1 MKTNLHLF
9 GKQSILLMLSIL
21 FLEGCSTPSYQYRVD
36 ISDVSSGA
44 KHHAM
49 IVLCNCMYNGRD
61 VSSGA
66 KHHAMIGVVDWK
78 YMLRH
83 RSFAVWTNEIPSRI
97 QFEFPSKNIR
107 IVALSSDGRSLFQ
120 DFLDATEDSSI
131 VEIKLKP
138 SNSSFLYNNLK
149 EEFEYYS
156 QRGPQIF
163 PTITTL
169 PISPD

>member
-36 ISDVSSGA
+36 ISDVSTGT
-44 KHHAM
+44 
-49 IVLCNCMYNGRD
+49 
-61 VSSGA
+61 

-138 SNSSFLYNNLK
+138 SNSSFLYKNLK
-149 EEFEYYS
+149 KEIGNYS

-169 PISPD
+169 PISPE

>member
-1 MKTNLHLF
+1 MKKNLHLF

-36 ISDVSSGA
+36 ISDVSTGT
-44 KHHAM
+44 
-49 IVLCNCMYNGRD
+49 
-61 VSSGA
+61 

-97 QFEFPSKNIR
+97 QFEFPSRNIR
-107 IVALSSDGRSLFQ
+107 IVALSSDGCSLFQ
-120 DFLDATEDSSI
+120 GYLNATKNPSI
-131 VEIKLKP
+131 SEIKLEP
-138 SNSSFLYNNLK
+138 SNTSFLYNNLK
-149 EEFEYYS
+149 EEFEYHS

-163 PTITTL
+163 PIITTL
-169 PISPD
+169 PINPN

>member
-1 MKTNLHLF
+1 MKTNLYNF
-9 GKQSILLMLSIL
+9 GKKSFLLMLSIL

-36 ISDVSSGA
+36 ISDVST
-44 KHHAM
+44 
-49 IVLCNCMYNGRD
+49 D
-61 VSSGA
+61 T

-97 QFEFPSKNIR
+97 QFEFPSRNIR
-107 IVALSSDGRSLFQ
+107 IVALSSDGCSLFQ
-120 DFLDATEDSSI
+120 DHINASENLSI
-131 VEIKLKP
+131 SEIKLAP
-138 SNSSFLYNNLK
+138 SDSSFLYNNLK

-156 QRGPQIF
+156 QRSPQIF

>member
-44 KHHAM
+44 KHH
-49 IVLCNCMYNGRD
+49 
-61 VSSGA
+61 S
-66 KHHAMIGVVDWK
+66 MIGVVDWK

>member
-49 IVLCNCMYNGRD
+49 I
-61 VSSGA
+61 
-66 KHHAMIGVVDWK
+66 GVVDWK

-97 QFEFPSKNIR
+97 QFEFPSKSIQ
-107 IVALSSDGRSLFQ
+107 IVILSSDGCSLFQ
-120 DFLDATEDSSI
+120 DSLDATEDSSI
-131 VEIKLKP
+131 VEIKLEP

-149 EEFEYYS
+149 KEIGNYS

-169 PISPD
+169 PISPE